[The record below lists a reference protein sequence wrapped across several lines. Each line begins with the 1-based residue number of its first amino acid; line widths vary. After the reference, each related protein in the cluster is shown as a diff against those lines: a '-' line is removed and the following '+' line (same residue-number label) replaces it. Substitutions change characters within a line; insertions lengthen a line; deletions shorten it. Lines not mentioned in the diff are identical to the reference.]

1 MTKTEG
7 DGRKGRR
14 EASTLRMLEAAEELF
29 SRYGFEGVSVR
40 DIAEVAG
47 VSHALVH
54 RYLGNKEEI
63 YRAVLKR
70 NEDVILAAAAGN
82 PDLIDSV
89 RMMFR
94 EGLTRH
100 QRYLR
105 LVAQSALQGIPFESS
120 IVRFSATERLV
131 ELARLQVESAAPQ
144 QGRDSLDPRLVI
156 AAVVSL
162 YLGWAATG
170 TWLVKA
176 TGVDDMGDEDIAA
189 GIEQAIVNMLRCSL
203 PGLGDDGASG

>member
-1 MTKTEG
+1 MSGTEE
-7 DGRKGRR
+7 DRRKGRR
-14 EASTLRMLEAAEELF
+14 AASTERMLDAAEELF
-29 SRYGFEGVSVR
+29 AQYGFDGVSVR

-70 NEDVILAAAAGN
+70 NEDVILAAAGDN

-89 RMMFR
+89 RMMYR
-94 EGLTRH
+94 EGLTHH

-131 ELARLQVESAAPQ
+131 RLARHQVEAAGPQ
-144 QGRDSLDPRLVI
+144 RRESLDPRLVI

-170 TWLVKA
+170 AWLVKA
-176 TGVDDMGDEDIAA
+176 TGLDDMDGESIRAGLEHAIVSMIQATLPSLDDEAA
-189 GIEQAIVNMLRCSL
+189 G
-203 PGLGDDGASG
+203 